1 MSYEEEDT
9 CMSYEE
15 EDTCIS
21 KAKGSAT
28 KMMRCQ
34 SIIIMHCECVYIH
47 TFYCSIS
54 HQKS

>member
-54 HQKS
+54 HQK